1 MILRS
6 EEIVKVN
13 ITNTEIY
20 KHSAVPFLQRL
31 LNKHEKDNTET
42 IPHEDT

>member
-13 ITNTEIY
+13 ITNTERY
-20 KHSAVPFLQRL
+20 KNSAVPFLQRL
-31 LNKHEKDNTET
+31 LNKHEQDNTE
-42 IPHEDT
+42 ISPHEES